1 MDSKIG
7 TQPQGL
13 RVEIAG
19 SRSRQTPKTD
29 FGTVM
34 ETGLTKTANAV
45 MVGGQLAAPFI
56 PGGAVLSA
64 AITGVGA
71 VKSTAAGTT
80 GATTVSSGL
89 TASGGVNSFQ
99 VDGGAG
105 VPVGAAGVG
114 GQGTIGTPVGG
125 GGVDALA
132 ASGDS
137 SAILMQETRRM
148 QELNQSFNLQYLGL
162 QQNMQSENRQF
173 TTLSNIMKTKHDTAK
188 NAINNVR

>member
-7 TQPQGL
+7 TQSQGL
-13 RVEIAG
+13 RVEISGA
-19 SRSRQTPKTD
+19 RNRQTPDTS
-29 FGTVM
+29 FGNVM
-34 ETGLTKTANAV
+34 GTGLTRTANAV
-45 MVGGQLAAPFI
+45 MAGGQLAAPFI

-64 AITGVGA
+64 AINGLGT
-71 VKSTAAGTT
+71 VKSAAAGGG
-80 GATTVSSGL
+80 GAATVSSGM

-99 VDGGAG
+99 VNGGAG
-105 VPVGAAGVG
+105 TSVG
-114 GQGTIGTPVGG
+114 GTVAGQGSVGVAG

-137 SAILMQETRRM
+137 SAILMQETRQM
-148 QELNQSFNLQYLGL
+148 QELNQSFNLQYLSL

>member
-1 MDSKIG
+1 MDSKVG

-19 SRSRQTPKTD
+19 SRNRQTPKTD

-45 MVGGQLAAPFI
+45 MVGGRLAAPFI

-80 GATTVSSGL
+80 GGATVSSGL

-105 VPVGAAGVG
+105 VPVGTAGTV
-114 GQGTIGTPVGG
+114 GQGSVGTTTG

-148 QELNQSFNLQYLGL
+148 QELNQSFNLQYLNL

-173 TTLSNIMKTKHDTAK
+173 TTLSNVMKTKHDTAK